1 MRRVA
6 AFALAVF
13 AAGCA
18 VQLRAEVRDEFH
30 RTYPLSAAGHV
41 NVRNVNGGV
50 HIAVWNRSEVKVD
63 AVKRAR
69 TRESLDR
76 AEIIV
81 NAVNGGLEIRTK
93 YPEHSHNNASVDYTI
108 TVPRAAE
115 LDGVGTVNGTVTIEG
130 VTGAV
135 RASSVNGDVQL
146 LRAEGDADLRTT
158 NGRVEA
164 DFARVAKSIT
174 AKTVNGGVAVSLP
187 PSAGARLTAKTVHGA
202 VHSDFDL
209 PVRHLGFGPGM
220 DVQAVIGG
228 GGADVRLS
236 TVNGGIDLRRR

>member
-1 MRRVA
+1 MKRVA

-18 VQLRAEVRDEFH
+18 IPLRAEVRDEFH
-30 RTYPLSAAGHV
+30 RTFPVSASPHV
-41 NVRNVNGGV
+41 NVKNVNGSV
-50 HIAVWNRSEVKVD
+50 RVAVWNWNEVKVD
-63 AVKRAR
+63 AVKRGR

-76 AEIIV
+76 AQIIAD
-81 NAVNGGLEIRTK
+81 AVNGGLEIRTK

-108 TVPRAAE
+108 TVPRSAE

-130 VTGAV
+130 ATGSV
-135 RASSVNGDVQL
+135 RASTVNGDVQV
-146 LRAEGDADLRTT
+146 LRGEGNADLRTT

-164 DFARVAKSIT
+164 DFARVATSIT
-174 AKTVNGGVAVSLP
+174 AKTVNGGIAISLP
-187 PSAGARLTAKTVHGA
+187 ASAGARLTAKTVHGS

-209 PVRHLGFGPGM
+209 PVRHLGFGPGT